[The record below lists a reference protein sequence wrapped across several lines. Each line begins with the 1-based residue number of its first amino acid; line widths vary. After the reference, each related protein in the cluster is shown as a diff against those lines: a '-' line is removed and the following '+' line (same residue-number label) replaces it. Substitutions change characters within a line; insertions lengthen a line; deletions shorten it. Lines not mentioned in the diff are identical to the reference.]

1 MNAIIASALLG
12 VLMMFASWIFDNKKT
27 HTRIALAGLLS
38 LIVANLLQLNGIF
51 AISFDTKGMLAFTQF
66 GLYVNTILFILTF
79 LYVWLNGEEIAK
91 IGNHAAD
98 FYALF
103 FFILCG
109 ASILTSFNNL
119 LMLFIGIEILSI
131 PLYILTGADKKNLNS
146 NEAALKYFLMGSF
159 STGIFLL
166 GITFI
171 YGATG
176 TFQMTTPVLNAT
188 TGMVREQLML
198 SAGLILIFAS
208 FNFKVS
214 AAPFHFWTPDVYDG
228 APTVFTSFMATIV
241 KATAIIAFVVLF
253 HSQFKAL
260 GYAWNLLLT
269 FVVIATLFVGNI
281 TAVFQRSVKRM
292 LAYSSIA
299 QVGFMLFA
307 LYGATNFSV
316 EGILLYIMAYSLAS
330 IGLFG
335 VLVKMKEY
343 SFEAFNG
350 LAKKEPLL
358 AGMTTIFLLS
368 LAGIPLTGGFFAKY
382 FMLNAAVKSG
392 VGIWL
397 VLVAILFAAVS
408 VYYYFKVIQA
418 MYFADGEPAIQEIEQ
433 GYKYKLLVFVLL
445 IVGIGILPNLFL
457 SYLYF

>member
-12 VLMMFASWIFDNKKT
+12 VLMMFSSWITDNEKT
-27 HTRIALAGLLS
+27 HTRIALVGLLT
-38 LIVANLLQLNGIF
+38 LIVVNCLQLNGLYTIPL
-51 AISFDTKGMLAFTQF
+51 DTKGMLSFTQF
-66 GLYVNTILFILTF
+66 GLFVNTILFILTF
-79 LYVWLNGEEIAK
+79 LYVWLNGAEIAK

-166 GITFI
+166 GIAFM

-176 TFQMTTPVLNAT
+176 TFQITTPVVHPT
-188 TGMVREQLML
+188 TGMIREQLML

-241 KATAIIAFVVLF
+241 KATAMIAFVVLF

-260 GYAWNLLLT
+260 GYAWNILLT
-269 FVVIATLFVGNI
+269 FVLLATLFVGNI

-307 LYGATNFSV
+307 LYGATSFAT
-316 EGILLYIMAYSLAS
+316 EGILLYIMAYSVAS

-335 VLVKMKEY
+335 VLIKMKEY

-350 LAKKEPLL
+350 LAKKEPMV
-358 AGMTTIFLLS
+358 AAITTIFLLS

-382 FMLNAAVKSG
+382 YMLNAAVQSG
-392 VGIWL
+392 LGLWL

-408 VYYYFKVIQA
+408 VYYYFKLIQA
-418 MYFADGEPAIQEIEQ
+418 MYFAEGDPAIEPLDK
-433 GYKYKLLVFVLL
+433 GYQYKLLVFAVLIL
-445 IVGIGILPNLFL
+445 ALGILPNVFL

>member
-1 MNAIIASALLG
+1 MNAIIASAFLG
-12 VLMMFASWIFDNKKT
+12 VLMMFASWIFDNEQT
-27 HTRIALAGLLS
+27 HTRIALAGLLA
-38 LIVANLLQLNGIF
+38 LIVANVLQLNGIYT
-51 AISFDTKGMLAFTQF
+51 IPVDYKGMLSFTQF

-79 LYVWLNGEEIAK
+79 LYVWLNGDEIAK

-119 LMLFIGIEILSI
+119 LMLFLGIEILSI
-131 PLYILTGADKKNLNS
+131 PLYILTGSDKKNLNS
-146 NEAALKYFLMGSF
+146 NEAALKYFLIGAF

-176 TFQMTTPVLNAT
+176 TFQLIAPSVNPA
-188 TGMVREQLML
+188 TGMVREQLMH
-198 SAGLILIFAS
+198 SAGLILIFVS

-260 GYAWNLLLT
+260 GYAWELLLT
-269 FVVIATLFVGNI
+269 FVLISTLFVGNI

-307 LYGATNFSV
+307 LYGPTNFAN
-316 EGILLYIMAYSLAS
+316 EGILLYIMSYSIAS

-335 VLVKMKEY
+335 VLIKMKDY

-358 AGMTTIFLLS
+358 AGMTTLFLLS

-382 FMLNAAVKSG
+382 YMLNAAVQSG
-392 VGIWL
+392 VGLWL
-397 VLVAILFAAVS
+397 VVVAILFAAIS
-408 VYYYFKVIQA
+408 IYYYFKLIQA
-418 MYFADGEPAIQEIEQ
+418 MYFAEGEPAITEMGQS
-433 GYKYKLLVFVLL
+433 YKYKLLVFAIL
-445 IVGIGILPNLFL
+445 ILGLGILPNVFL

>member
-1 MNAIIASALLG
+1 MNAIIASAFLG
-12 VLMMFASWIFDNKKT
+12 VLMMFASWIFDNEQT
-27 HTRIALAGLLS
+27 HTRIALAGLLA
-38 LIVANLLQLNGIF
+38 LIVANVLQLNGIYT
-51 AISFDTKGMLAFTQF
+51 IPVDYKGMLSFTQF

-79 LYVWLNGEEIAK
+79 LYVWLNGDEIAK

-119 LMLFIGIEILSI
+119 LMF
-131 PLYILTGADKKNLNS
+131 
-146 NEAALKYFLMGSF
+146 FLMGAF

-176 TFQMTTPVLNAT
+176 TFQLIAPSVNPA
-188 TGMVREQLML
+188 TGMVREQLMQ
-198 SAGLILIFAS
+198 SAGLILIFVS

-214 AAPFHFWTPDVYDG
+214 ATPFHFWTPDVYDG

-260 GYAWNLLLT
+260 GYAWELLLT
-269 FVVIATLFVGNI
+269 FVLISTLFVGNI

-307 LYGATNFSV
+307 LYGPTNFAN
-316 EGILLYIMAYSLAS
+316 EGILLYIMSYSIAS

-335 VLVKMKEY
+335 VLIKMKDY

-358 AGMTTIFLLS
+358 AGMTTLFLLS

-382 FMLNAAVKSG
+382 YMLNAAVQSG
-392 VGIWL
+392 VGLWL
-397 VLVAILFAAVS
+397 VVVAILFAAIS
-408 VYYYFKVIQA
+408 IYYYFKLIQA
-418 MYFADGEPAIQEIEQ
+418 MYFAEGEPAITEMGQS
-433 GYKYKLLVFVLL
+433 YKYKLLVFAIL
-445 IVGIGILPNLFL
+445 ILGLGILPNVFL

>member
-1 MNAIIASALLG
+1 
-12 VLMMFASWIFDNKKT
+12 
-27 HTRIALAGLLS
+27 
-38 LIVANLLQLNGIF
+38 
-51 AISFDTKGMLAFTQF
+51 
-66 GLYVNTILFILTF
+66 
-79 LYVWLNGEEIAK
+79 
-91 IGNHAAD
+91 
-98 FYALF
+98 
-103 FFILCG
+103 
-109 ASILTSFNNL
+109 
-119 LMLFIGIEILSI
+119 MLFIGIEILSI
-131 PLYILTGADKKNLNS
+131 PLYILTGSDKKNLNS
-146 NEAALKYFLMGSF
+146 NEAALKYFLMGAF

-176 TFQMTTPVLNAT
+176 TFQILTPVLHPS
-188 TGMVREQLML
+188 TGMAREQLML
-198 SAGLILIFAS
+198 SVGLILIFAS

-241 KATAIIAFVVLF
+241 KATAIVAFVDLF

-260 GYAWNLLLT
+260 GYAWDLLLT
-269 FVVIATLFVGNI
+269 FVLIATLFVGNI

-307 LYGATNFSV
+307 LYGPNGFAT
-316 EGILLYIMAYSLAS
+316 EGILLYIMAYSVAS

-335 VLVKMKEY
+335 VLIKMKDY

-350 LAKKEPLL
+350 LAKKEPMI
-358 AGMTTIFLLS
+358 AGLTTIFLLS

-382 FMLNAAVKSG
+382 YMLNAAVKSG
-392 VGIWL
+392 SGLWL
-397 VLVAILFAAVS
+397 VIVAILFAAVS
-408 VYYYFKVIQA
+408 VYYYFKLIQA
-418 MYFADGEPAIQEIEQ
+418 MYFAEGEPAIVELEQ
-433 GYKYKLLVFVLL
+433 GYKYKLLVFAIL
-445 IVGIGILPNLFL
+445 ILAIGILPNLFL

>member
-12 VLMMFASWIFDNKKT
+12 VLMMFASWIFDNEKT
-27 HTRIALAGLLS
+27 HTRIALVGLLA
-38 LIVANLLQLNGIF
+38 LIIANVLQLNGLY
-51 AISFDTKGMLAFTQF
+51 SVSLDTKGLLSFTQF

-79 LYVWLNGEEIAK
+79 LYVWLNGDEIAK

-98 FYALF
+98 YYALI

-131 PLYILTGADKKNLNS
+131 PLYILTGSDKKNLNS
-146 NEAALKYFLMGSF
+146 NEAALKYFLMGAF

-176 TFQMTTPVLNAT
+176 TFQILTPVLHPS
-188 TGMVREQLML
+188 TGMAREQLML
-198 SAGLILIFAS
+198 SVGLILIFAS

-228 APTVFTSFMATIV
+228 APTVFTSFMATII
-241 KATAIIAFVVLF
+241 KATAIVAFVDLF

-260 GYAWNLLLT
+260 GYAWDLLLT
-269 FVVIATLFVGNI
+269 FVLIATLFVGNI

-307 LYGATNFSV
+307 LYGPNGFAT
-316 EGILLYIMAYSLAS
+316 EGILLYIMAYSVAS

-335 VLVKMKEY
+335 VLIKMKDY

-350 LAKKEPLL
+350 LAKKEPMI
-358 AGMTTIFLLS
+358 AGLTTIFLLS

-382 FMLNAAVKSG
+382 YMLNAAVKSG
-392 VGIWL
+392 SRLWL
-397 VLVAILFAAVS
+397 VIVAILFAAVS
-408 VYYYFKVIQA
+408 VYYYFKLIQA
-418 MYFADGEPAIQEIEQ
+418 MYFADGEPAIVEIEQ
-433 GYKYKLLVFVLL
+433 GYKYKLLVFAIL
-445 IVGIGILPNLFL
+445 ILTIGVLPNVFL

>member
-12 VLMMFASWIFDNKKT
+12 VLMMFASWIFDNEKT
-27 HTRIALAGLLS
+27 HTRIALVGLLA
-38 LIVANLLQLNGIF
+38 LIIANVLQLNGLYTV
-51 AISFDTKGMLAFTQF
+51 SLDTKGLLSFTQF

-79 LYVWLNGEEIAK
+79 LYVWLNGDEIAK

-98 FYALF
+98 YYALI

-131 PLYILTGADKKNLNS
+131 PLYILTGSDKKNLNS
-146 NEAALKYFLMGSF
+146 NEAALKYFLMGAF

-176 TFQMTTPVLNAT
+176 TFQILTPVLHPS
-188 TGMVREQLML
+188 TGMAREQLML
-198 SAGLILIFAS
+198 SVGLILIFAS

-241 KATAIIAFVVLF
+241 KATAIVAFVDLF

-260 GYAWNLLLT
+260 GYAWDLLLT
-269 FVVIATLFVGNI
+269 FVLIATLFVGNI

-307 LYGATNFSV
+307 LYGPNGFAT
-316 EGILLYIMAYSLAS
+316 EGILLYIMAYSVAS

-335 VLVKMKEY
+335 VLIKMKDY

-350 LAKKEPLL
+350 LGKKEPLV
-358 AGMTTIFLLS
+358 AGLTTIFLLS

-382 FMLNAAVKSG
+382 YMLNAAVKSG
-392 VGIWL
+392 AGLWL

-408 VYYYFKVIQA
+408 VYYYFKLIQA
-418 MYFADGEPAIQEIEQ
+418 MYFADGEPAIVEIEQ
-433 GYKYKLLVFVLL
+433 GYKYKLLVFAIL
-445 IVGIGILPNLFL
+445 ILAIGILPNVFL

>member
-12 VLMMFASWIFDNKKT
+12 VLMMFASWIFDNEKT
-27 HTRIALAGLLS
+27 HTRIALVGLLA
-38 LIVANLLQLNGIF
+38 LIIANVLQLNGLYTV
-51 AISFDTKGMLAFTQF
+51 SLDTKGLLSFTQF

-79 LYVWLNGEEIAK
+79 LYVWLNGDEIAK

-98 FYALF
+98 YYALI

-131 PLYILTGADKKNLNS
+131 PLYILTGSDKKNLNS
-146 NEAALKYFLMGSF
+146 NEAALKYFLLGAF

-176 TFQMTTPVLNAT
+176 TFQILTPVLHPS
-188 TGMVREQLML
+188 TGMAREQLML
-198 SAGLILIFAS
+198 SVGLILIFAS

-241 KATAIIAFVVLF
+241 KATAIVAFVDLF

-260 GYAWNLLLT
+260 GYAWDLLLT
-269 FVVIATLFVGNI
+269 FVLIATLFVGNI

-307 LYGATNFSV
+307 LYGPNGFAT
-316 EGILLYIMAYSLAS
+316 EGILLYIMAYSVAS

-335 VLVKMKEY
+335 VLIKMKDY

-350 LAKKEPLL
+350 LGKKEPMI
-358 AGMTTIFLLS
+358 AGLTTIFLLS

-382 FMLNAAVKSG
+382 YMLNAAVKSG
-392 VGIWL
+392 AGLWL

-408 VYYYFKVIQA
+408 VYYYFKLIQA
-418 MYFADGEPAIQEIEQ
+418 MYFADGEPAIVEIEQ
-433 GYKYKLLVFVLL
+433 GYKYKLLVFAIL
-445 IVGIGILPNLFL
+445 ILAIGILPNVFL

>member
-12 VLMMFASWIFDNKKT
+12 VLMMFASWIFDNEKT
-27 HTRIALAGLLS
+27 HTRIALVGLLA
-38 LIVANLLQLNGIF
+38 LIIANVLQLNGLY
-51 AISFDTKGMLAFTQF
+51 SVSLDTKGLLSFTQF

-79 LYVWLNGEEIAK
+79 LYVWLNGDEIAK

-98 FYALF
+98 YYALI

-131 PLYILTGADKKNLNS
+131 PLYILTGSDKKNLNS
-146 NEAALKYFLMGSF
+146 NEAALKYFLMGAF

-176 TFQMTTPVLNAT
+176 TFQILTPVLHPS
-188 TGMVREQLML
+188 TGMAREQLML
-198 SAGLILIFAS
+198 SVGLILIFAS

-241 KATAIIAFVVLF
+241 KATAIVAFVDLF

-260 GYAWNLLLT
+260 GYAWDLLLT
-269 FVVIATLFVGNI
+269 FVLIATLFVGNI

-307 LYGATNFSV
+307 LYGPNGFAT
-316 EGILLYIMAYSLAS
+316 EGILLYIMAYSVAS

-335 VLVKMKEY
+335 VLIKMKDY

-350 LAKKEPLL
+350 LAKKEPMI
-358 AGMTTIFLLS
+358 AGLTTIFLLS

-382 FMLNAAVKSG
+382 YMLNAAVKSG
-392 VGIWL
+392 SGLWL
-397 VLVAILFAAVS
+397 VIVAILFAAVS
-408 VYYYFKVIQA
+408 VYYYFKLIQA
-418 MYFADGEPAIQEIEQ
+418 MYFADGEPAIVEIEQ
-433 GYKYKLLVFVLL
+433 GYKYKLLVFAIL
-445 IVGIGILPNLFL
+445 ILTIGVLPNVFL

>member
-12 VLMMFASWIFDNKKT
+12 VLMMFASWIFDNEKT
-27 HTRIALAGLLS
+27 HTRIALVGLLA
-38 LIVANLLQLNGIF
+38 LIIANVLQLNGLYS
-51 AISFDTKGMLAFTQF
+51 ISLDTKGLLSFTQF

-79 LYVWLNGEEIAK
+79 LYVWLNGDEIAK

-98 FYALF
+98 YYALI

-131 PLYILTGADKKNLNS
+131 PLYILTGSDKKNLNS
-146 NEAALKYFLMGSF
+146 NEAALKYFLMGAF

-176 TFQMTTPVLNAT
+176 TFQILTPVLHPS
-188 TGMVREQLML
+188 TGMAREQLML
-198 SAGLILIFAS
+198 SVGLILIFAS

-241 KATAIIAFVVLF
+241 KATAIVAFVDLF

-260 GYAWNLLLT
+260 GYAWDLLLT
-269 FVVIATLFVGNI
+269 FVLTATLFVGNI

-307 LYGATNFSV
+307 LYGPNGFAT
-316 EGILLYIMAYSLAS
+316 EGILLYIMAYSVAS

-335 VLVKMKEY
+335 VLIKMKDC

-350 LAKKEPLL
+350 LGKKEPMIGGL
-358 AGMTTIFLLS
+358 TTIFLLS

-382 FMLNAAVKSG
+382 YMLNAAVKSG
-392 VGIWL
+392 AGLWL

-408 VYYYFKVIQA
+408 VYYYFKLIQA
-418 MYFADGEPAIQEIEQ
+418 MYFADGEPAIVEIEQ
-433 GYKYKLLVFVLL
+433 GYKYKLLVFAIL
-445 IVGIGILPNLFL
+445 ILAIGILPNVFL

>member
-12 VLMMFASWIFDNKKT
+12 VLMMFSSWIFDNEKT
-27 HTRIALAGLLS
+27 QTRIALVGFLA
-38 LIVANLLQLNGIF
+38 LIVANMLQLNGVY
-51 AISFDTKGMLAFTQF
+51 AIPLDTKGMLSFTQF
-66 GLYVNTILFILTF
+66 GLYVNTILFVLTF
-79 LYVWLNGEEIAK
+79 LYVWLNGDEIAK

-176 TFQMTTPVLNAT
+176 TFQIMNPVLHPS
-188 TGMVREQLML
+188 TGMAREHLML

-241 KATAIIAFVVLF
+241 KATAMIAFVVLF

-260 GYAWNLLLT
+260 GYAWNILLT
-269 FVVIATLFVGNI
+269 FVLVATLFIGNI

-307 LYGATNFSV
+307 LYGATSFAT
-316 EGILLYIMAYSLAS
+316 EGILLYIMAYSVAS

-335 VLVKMKEY
+335 VLIKMKEY

-358 AGMTTIFLLS
+358 AGMTTVFLLS

-382 FMLNAAVKSG
+382 YMLNAAVQSG
-392 VGIWL
+392 LGLWL
-397 VLVAILFAAVS
+397 VIVAIVFAAVS
-408 VYYYFKVIQA
+408 VYYYFKLIQA
-418 MYFADGEPAIQEIEQ
+418 MYFAEGAPAINEIAP
-433 GYKYKLLVFVLL
+433 GYKYKLLVFAIL
-445 IVGIGILPNLFL
+445 ILGLGILPNVFL

>member
-1 MNAIIASALLG
+1 M
-12 VLMMFASWIFDNKKT
+12 
-27 HTRIALAGLLS
+27 
-38 LIVANLLQLNGIF
+38 
-51 AISFDTKGMLAFTQF
+51 
-66 GLYVNTILFILTF
+66 
-79 LYVWLNGEEIAK
+79 
-91 IGNHAAD
+91 
-98 FYALF
+98 
-103 FFILCG
+103 
-109 ASILTSFNNL
+109 
-119 LMLFIGIEILSI
+119 
-131 PLYILTGADKKNLNS
+131 
-146 NEAALKYFLMGSF
+146 
-159 STGIFLL
+159 
-166 GITFI
+166 
-171 YGATG
+171 
-176 TFQMTTPVLNAT
+176 
-188 TGMVREQLML
+188 
-198 SAGLILIFAS
+198 
-208 FNFKVS
+208 
-214 AAPFHFWTPDVYDG
+214 
-228 APTVFTSFMATIV
+228 
-241 KATAIIAFVVLF
+241 LF